1 MAFLDELSRKFTE
14 TIKRVGEK
22 SEELVGLGKLNYEIY
37 REEDNIRKLY
47 GKIGEAVYEAYSKE
61 NSSINAIY
69 NLCRQID
76 DRRERIEELKRQVE
90 EIKAGGAKAE
100 TTAEPQSENVENAEK
115 QSEDP
120 AQTSPKQT
128 SEEEGN
134 SQPVSEDKKFQES

>member
-90 EIKAGGAKAE
+90 EIKASGAKAE
-100 TTAEPQSENVENAEK
+100 TTAEPQSENIENAEK

-134 SQPVSEDKKFQES
+134 SQPVSEDKKSQES

>member
-76 DRRERIEELKRQVE
+76 DRRERTEE
-90 EIKAGGAKAE
+90 
-100 TTAEPQSENVENAEK
+100 
-115 QSEDP
+115 
-120 AQTSPKQT
+120 
-128 SEEEGN
+128 
-134 SQPVSEDKKFQES
+134 

>member
-76 DRRERIEELKRQVE
+76 DRRERI
-90 EIKAGGAKAE
+90 
-100 TTAEPQSENVENAEK
+100 
-115 QSEDP
+115 
-120 AQTSPKQT
+120 AQTNI
-128 SEEEGN
+128 GGRR
-134 SQPVSEDKKFQES
+134 

>member
-76 DRRERIEELKRQVE
+76 DRREGLR
-90 EIKAGGAKAE
+90 
-100 TTAEPQSENVENAEK
+100 S
-115 QSEDP
+115 
-120 AQTSPKQT
+120 
-128 SEEEGN
+128 
-134 SQPVSEDKKFQES
+134 